1 MFKLN
6 NKGQSLVMFII
17 IIPIFCLILTLIYD
31 VGNAIYEKNS
41 LSNTSYIV
49 IDYGL
54 DNINNISDS
63 ELIDIVLK
71 NTDKLSYIYVV
82 IEDNQIEV
90 KLSKNIK
97 GILGRMFGFN
107 LIEVNTYYKGNIT
120 NGKKIIERIK

>member
-71 NTDKLSYIYVV
+71 NTDKLSYIYVA